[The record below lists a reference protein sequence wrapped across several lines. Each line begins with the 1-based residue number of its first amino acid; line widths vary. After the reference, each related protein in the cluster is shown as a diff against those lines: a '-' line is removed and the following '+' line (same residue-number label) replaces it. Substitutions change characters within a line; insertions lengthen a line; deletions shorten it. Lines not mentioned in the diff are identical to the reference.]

1 MLLLVYI
8 IAVPLLLIAY
18 MIFSFKFAK
27 FLLYLLPIFIVIILS
42 YFWGNTIVQLL
53 KIFLSNCLFWVILA
67 LVIVFFLT
75 KRLNNFKRG
84 IICLLVFLGTTGLT
98 MYLTFIKSKEL
109 VKPFSEYTIEST
121 KIYRSK
127 GDSIELNKG
136 QNNELSSVLHNTSV
150 QVDLMGNA
158 KYLIKDND
166 KTWYK
171 LDIESDNKNIQIV
184 IFPLGSDEY
193 SFMQV
198 SINGNISYNKGIDN
212 TSKFGTTWFSNLF
225 KEAIKSSVIRDY
237 QNAFRSLQNSFK
249 ANSTTFSFVV
259 PEGLPGDYT
268 ITIVGRPVDGAM
280 VRFLEE
286 YNKSG
291 FEVGKTYSFD
301 VSSYSS
307 FRYLYLS
314 INIYGEDFDLIN
326 IYDYLPDK
334 MKGVEQEEYYEDL
347 VL

>member
-1 MLLLVYI
+1 
-8 IAVPLLLIAY
+8 
-18 MIFSFKFAK
+18 
-27 FLLYLLPIFIVIILS
+27 
-42 YFWGNTIVQLL
+42 
-53 KIFLSNCLFWVILA
+53 
-67 LVIVFFLT
+67 
-75 KRLNNFKRG
+75 
-84 IICLLVFLGTTGLT
+84 
-98 MYLTFIKSKEL
+98 
-109 VKPFSEYTIEST
+109 
-121 KIYRSK
+121 
-127 GDSIELNKG
+127 
-136 QNNELSSVLHNTSV
+136 
-150 QVDLMGNA
+150 MGNA

-249 ANSTTFSFVV
+249 ANSTTFSFVA

-314 INIYGEDFDLIN
+314 IIIYVEDFDLIN

-347 VL
+347 GL